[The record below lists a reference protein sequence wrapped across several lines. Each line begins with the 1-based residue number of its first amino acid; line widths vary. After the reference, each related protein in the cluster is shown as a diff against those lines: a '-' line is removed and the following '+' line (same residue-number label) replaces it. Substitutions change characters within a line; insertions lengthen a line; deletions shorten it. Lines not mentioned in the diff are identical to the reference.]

1 VNLLYR
7 EVDFEKEP
15 CVFVGVHC
23 LRWHEHPDQPTIGF
37 VEVELEDITEV
48 QALQARVAELEADAK
63 LGRMVREMSEEL
75 GLYRNGPA
83 LSNLYADGRVW
94 ETIGQWGD
102 LSEMS
107 SERYSTPEAA
117 LEMARREEP

>member
-1 VNLLYR
+1 VNLYR

-48 QALQARVAELEADAK
+48 RALQARVAELEEQLEARIA
-63 LGRMVREMSEEL
+63 EL
-75 GLYRNGPA
+75 ASIG
-83 LSNLYADGRVW
+83 DG
-94 ETIGQWGD
+94 E
-102 LSEMS
+102 
-107 SERYSTPEAA
+107 
-117 LEMARREEP
+117 

>member
-1 VNLLYR
+1 MSEDV
-7 EVDFEKEP
+7 
-15 CVFVGVHC
+15 
-23 LRWHEHPDQPTIGF
+23 
-37 VEVELEDITEV
+37 LERYFTEISTAEV
-48 QALQARVAELEADAK
+48 QGLPEEMDDSTTVGDAKWMAIRDLAAALRAEQARVAEMEPDAK

-117 LEMARREEP
+117 LEAARKEEP

>member
-1 VNLLYR
+1 MNLLYR

-48 QALQARVAELEADAK
+48 QALRARVAELET
-63 LGRMVREMSEEL
+63 LL
-75 GLYRNGPA
+75 A
-83 LSNLYADGRVW
+83 LSGEA
-94 ETIGQWGD
+94 TIPYQTT
-102 LSEMS
+102 SA
-107 SERYSTPEAA
+107 THVAA
-117 LEMARREEP
+117 LEAARKGETC